1 MGKEFLKVG
10 PISCSIQANPPYKE
24 KRNGKMDFFT
34 MANEKPRLNPDITTT
49 SLETGNTIY
58 EAGSANFSARV
69 NQVGAEIL
77 QNCNGKKTIGRIA
90 TDLSEKYDYE
100 DEEFTEQ
107 VKTFLNVFRTYS
119 LL

>member
-24 KRNGKMDFFT
+24 MRNGKTDFFT
-34 MANEKPRLNPDITTT
+34 MASEKPRLDPSITTT
-49 SLETGNTIY
+49 PLETGNFIF
-58 EAGSANFSARV
+58 EADAANFSVRV

-77 QNCNGKKTIGRIA
+77 QNCTGKKSIGKIA
-90 TDLSEKYDYE
+90 IDISEKYDYE